1 MFDNSKLIA
10 PAMATAFAFLLMFTA
25 VAVCIDA
32 DGAEDQE
39 YDKNLGS
46 FWSYTVQFIFDGE
59 QAETVTWNF
68 GDGSA
73 EVVADNDSDNSAWN
87 PKHTYSEKGVYYVTQ
102 TVTNPLGTS
111 TIVYKVEILGFPTVT
126 LVYGNGS
133 EDTVIQQTSYNAT
146 VERPVDPSRDGYAFG
161 GWFTDSALTTA
172 YDWNTGVTSPI
183 TLYAKWLSIFT
194 VTFDSGIV
202 SQNVVEGEKAVKPT
216 NPVRDGYRFIGWF
229 TDESCRNAYDWDTPV
244 TSSFSLYAGW
254 QSADSGDDE
263 GDKDLDILSV
273 GLIVVGILII
283 LIALFAMPPAA
294 ILGIIVAIAGV
305 LRFMGVF

>member
-1 MFDNSKLIA
+1 MFDNSKLTA

-32 DGAEDQE
+32 DGAGDQT
-39 YDKNLGS
+39 YDKDLGS

-73 EVVADNDSDNSAWN
+73 EVVADNDSDNSTWN

-102 TVTNPLGTS
+102 TVTNPLGTAS
-111 TIVYKVEILGFPTVT
+111 TVYKVEVLGFPTVI
-126 LVYGNGS
+126 LVYNNGS

-146 VERPVDPSRDGYAFG
+146 VEKPVDPSKEGYAFG
-161 GWFTDSALTTA
+161 GWFTDSAFTTA
-172 YDWNTGVTSPI
+172 YDWNSGVTAPI

-194 VTFDSGIV
+194 VTFDSGV
-202 SQNVVEGEKAVKPT
+202 TSQNVIEGEKAVKPAD
-216 NPVRDGYRFIGWF
+216 PVRDGYRFTGWY
-229 TDESCRNAYDWDTPV
+229 TDESCRNAYDWNTPV
-244 TSSFSLYAGW
+244 ISSFSLYAGW
-254 QSADSGDDE
+254 QSVGSDEDD
-263 GDKDLDILSV
+263 DKDLDILSIV
-273 GLIVVGILII
+273 LIVIGAVIAIA
-283 LIALFAMPPAA
+283 ALFMMPPAA
-294 ILGIIVAIAGV
+294 IIGIIVAIVGV